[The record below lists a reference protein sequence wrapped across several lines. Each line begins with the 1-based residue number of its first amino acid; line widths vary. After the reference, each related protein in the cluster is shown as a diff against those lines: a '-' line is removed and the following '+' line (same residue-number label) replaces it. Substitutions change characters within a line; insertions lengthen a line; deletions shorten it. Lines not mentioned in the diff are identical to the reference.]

1 MKKNNVAMESKVY
14 SYKNDEV
21 EVTWDKNRCIH
32 AKECVH
38 GSPEVFDI
46 SKKPW
51 INPSE
56 AKSFEDLRRV
66 IEACPTGALHYNFT
80 DMGISES
87 PDNVNTLSIETDGPL
102 YARGDIHIVD
112 MEDAVLMKDYR
123 VAFCRCGASSNKPF
137 CDNSHIKAG
146 FKAGEEYNPERLE
159 LEPSTET
166 GGMLKA
172 KLVPN
177 GPVVVEGNYTLK
189 GNEQSTDSQKK
200 MSFCRCGASS
210 NKPFCDGSHRDI
222 DFKA

>member
-1 MKKNNVAMESKVY
+1 MESKIY
-14 SYKNDEV
+14 TYENDEV
-21 EVTWDKNRCIH
+21 EVTWDQKRCIH

-38 GSPEVFDI
+38 GLPDVFDI

-56 AKSFEDLRRV
+56 AESLEKLKKV
-66 IEACPTGALHYNFT
+66 IEACPTGALHYNFKT
-80 DMGISES
+80 KDVPES
-87 PDNVNTLSIETDGPL
+87 PDIANTMSIAKDGPL
-102 YARGDIHIVD
+102 YVRGDIHMVD
-112 MEDAVLMKDYR
+112 MDDTTVMKDTR

-137 CDNSHIKAG
+137 CDNSHIEAKFESG
-146 FKAGEEYNPERLE
+146 TGYNPERLE
-159 LEPSTET
+159 LEPSSKK
-166 GGMLKA
+166 GGVLTA

-177 GPVVVEGNYTLK
+177 GPVVVEGDYTLQ
-189 GNEQSTDSQKK
+189 GGEQTTDTKKK

>member
-1 MKKNNVAMESKVY
+1 MDSKIY
-14 SYKNDEV
+14 SYKNKDV
-21 EVTWDKNRCIH
+21 EVTWDKKRCIH

-38 GSPEVFDI
+38 GLPNVFDI
-46 SKKPW
+46 SKNPW
-51 INPSE
+51 IDPDNTTNL
-56 AKSFEDLRRV
+56 KDLKKV

-80 DMGISES
+80 NNENSES
-87 PDNVNTLSIETDGPL
+87 PDNTNTLLIATDGPL

-112 MEDAVLMKDYR
+112 MEDHLIMQDTR

-137 CDNSHIKAG
+137 CDNSHIEEN
-146 FKAGEEYNPERLE
+146 FKAGTAFNPERLE
-159 LEPSTET
+159 LEPSSET
-166 GGMLKA
+166 GGKLTA

-177 GPVVVEGNYTLK
+177 GPVVVEGNYTLNGGDK
-189 GNEQSTDSQKK
+189 KTKTKKK